1 MNYNELCKEMN
12 EEPNHHNKK
21 RSIEIMRRYADIIEQ
36 SKGDYIILRRYSE
49 VEQIERNKSIKKNRA
64 YIEPLLYTY
73 LGMQEST
80 VLVVRMS
87 QLLERLQCV
96 NEDYYTIKF
105 NNRLAQDVINESNSD
120 KEVFGLSLFMQDSE
134 PQLKQIVY
142 DVLRDMKRRSLI
154 SIEYLPTVCTSI
166 RTDDGEVISPLK
178 ILNDDEKHLFLR
190 AQELALKEFGY
201 TYLDEVKFYEFGKVK
216 NFIAK
221 ELKCKYVC
229 YTYKITIN
237 TQGMQPYILEDFY
250 GMRSS
255 FNRYIMD
262 KIQRDEKRYK
272 YLDDDEKDL
281 YIDYCISIEN
291 CKHVT
296 EEIKGRRKLEYTK
309 EKESY

>member
-1 MNYNELCKEMN
+1 MKFEELCEEMN
-12 EEPNHHNKK
+12 EVPNYHDKGRQLEKFRKKVEILEPTKNN
-21 RSIEIMRRYADIIEQ
+21 
-36 SKGDYIILRRYSE
+36 YIIVRKYSE
-49 VEQIERNKSIKKNRA
+49 VEQIERNKSMRKNRT

-87 QLLERLQCV
+87 ELLERLQCV

-105 NNRLAQDVINESNSD
+105 NNRIAQDVITELNRD

-154 SIEYLPTVCTSI
+154 AIEYLPTVCTSI
-166 RTDDGEVISPLK
+166 RTEEGEVISPLK
-178 ILNDDEKHLFLR
+178 ILNDNERHLFLR

-201 TYLDEVKFYEFGKVK
+201 TYLDEVKFYEFSKIK
-216 NFIAK
+216 TLIAK
-221 ELKCKYVC
+221 ELNCKYVC

-237 TQGMQPYILEDFY
+237 TQGLQQYVLEDFY

-262 KIQRDEKRYK
+262 KIQNDEKRYK
-272 YLDDDEKDL
+272 YLDDDEKGL

-291 CKHVT
+291 CKHVK
-296 EEIKGRRKLEYTK
+296 EEIKGRRKLEYAK

>member
-1 MNYNELCKEMN
+1 MKFEELCKEMN
-12 EEPNHHNKK
+12 EEPNYHDKGRQIEKFKK
-21 RSIEIMRRYADIIEQ
+21 MVEILEPT
-36 SKGDYIILRRYSE
+36 KNNYIIVKKYSE
-49 VEQIERNKSIKKNRA
+49 VEQIERNKSMRKNRA

-80 VLVVRMS
+80 ILIARMS
-87 QLLERLQCV
+87 QLLEQLQCV

-105 NNRLAQDVINESNSD
+105 NSRIAQDVISELNYNKD
-120 KEVFGLSLFMQDSE
+120 IFGLSLFMSDSE

-154 SIEYLPTVCTSI
+154 DIEYLPTICTSVL
-166 RTDDGEVISPLK
+166 TDKGEVYSPLT
-178 ILNDDEKHLFLR
+178 ILKDDEKHLFLR
-190 AQELALKEFGY
+190 AQELALKEMGY
-201 TYLDEVKFYEFGKVK
+201 TYLDEVKFYEFSKIK
-216 NFIAK
+216 KIIAR
-221 ELKCKYVC
+221 ELNCKYVC

-237 TQGMQPYILEDFY
+237 TEGLKQYILEDFY

-262 KIQRDEKRYK
+262 KIQNDGKKYN
-272 YLDDDEKDL
+272 YLDDDEKSL

-291 CKHVT
+291 CRHIKD
-296 EEIKGRRKLEYTK
+296 EIKSRKKLEHEK